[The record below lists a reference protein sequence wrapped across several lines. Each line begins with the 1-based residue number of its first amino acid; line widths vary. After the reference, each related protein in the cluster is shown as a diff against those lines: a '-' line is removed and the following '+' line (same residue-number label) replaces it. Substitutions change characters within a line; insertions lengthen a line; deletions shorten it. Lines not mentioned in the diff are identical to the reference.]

1 MKKLLFTTIVLL
13 FSISLINAQETE
25 SKKKVKEVKEVKEKL
40 YVKLKDGAKPD
51 VYLDGKKFDFPIELI
66 DQNKIKTVF
75 VIKGDQA
82 KKEYNSLNGVILIT
96 TKTTEKSDV
105 SEIRIRNNDFAK
117 DKKRPMVIING
128 IVSNKKRLDELK
140 PDQIEKMEVLKGEK
154 ALEKYKSPNGVII
167 ITTKKK

>member
-1 MKKLLFTTIVLL
+1 MKKLLFITIVLL

-25 SKKKVKEVKEVKEKL
+25 SKKKVKELKEKL

-51 VYLDGKKFDFPIELI
+51 VYVDGKKFDFPIELI
-66 DQNKIKTVF
+66 DQNKIKAVF
-75 VIKGDQA
+75 AIKGDQA

-96 TKTTEKSDV
+96 TKTAEKSDV

-117 DKKRPMVIING
+117 GEKRPMIIING
-128 IVSNKKRLDELK
+128 IVSNKKDLDELK

-167 ITTKKK
+167 ITIKKK

>member
-1 MKKLLFTTIVLL
+1 MKKLLFITIVLL

-25 SKKKVKEVKEVKEKL
+25 SKKKVKELKEKL

-51 VYLDGKKFDFPIELI
+51 VYVDGKKFDFPIELI
-66 DQNKIKTVF
+66 DQNKIKAVF
-75 VIKGDQA
+75 AIKGDQA

-96 TKTTEKSDV
+96 TKTAEKSDV

-117 DKKRPMVIING
+117 GEKRPMIIING
-128 IVSNKKRLDELK
+128 IVSNKKDLDELK

-154 ALEKYKSPNGVII
+154 AIEKYKSPNGVII